1 MSKHNNAMC
10 FTARD
15 RHDFD
20 ANGKRPDGNPSANE
34 LIAHAV
40 AARTDL
46 AMPSEEAR
54 AVEKRR
60 EATKPRHRFTKRQ
73 STEVDDKSMGV
84 RDLPTMRELEQA
96 RTDHSRKIAS
106 QEAERR
112 AEEPDEKAAE

>member
-1 MSKHNNAMC
+1 MSKHNNAKR
-10 FTARD
+10 FAARD
-15 RHDFD
+15 RDD
-20 ANGKRPDGNPSANE
+20 ANGTRPDGNPSAKE

-54 AVEKRR
+54 AVDERR
-60 EATKPRHRFTKRQ
+60 EAKKQRLSKRQ
-73 STEVDDKSMGV
+73 RTEVDDKSMGV

-96 RTDHSRKIAS
+96 RTDHSRKMAS